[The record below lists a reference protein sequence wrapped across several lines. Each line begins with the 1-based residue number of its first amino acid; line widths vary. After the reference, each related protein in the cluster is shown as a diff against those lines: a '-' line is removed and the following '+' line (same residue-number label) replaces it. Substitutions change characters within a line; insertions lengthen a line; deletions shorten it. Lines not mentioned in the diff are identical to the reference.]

1 LYQIDYYTTG
11 RGDSPVKDFLLELD
25 KKSLAKA
32 MVFIEEL
39 EKQGPN
45 LKRPFADHVRGK
57 IRELRIHYSSNEYR
71 ILYFFYIHN
80 QIVLL
85 HAFSKKTQ
93 QLRERDIELAEQRM
107 EDWIKRYL

>member
-39 EKQGPN
+39 EKKD
-45 LKRPFADHVRGK
+45 L
-57 IRELRIHYSSNEYR
+57 I
-71 ILYFFYIHN
+71 
-80 QIVLL
+80 
-85 HAFSKKTQ
+85 
-93 QLRERDIELAEQRM
+93 
-107 EDWIKRYL
+107 